1 MADRTAP
8 WPAGTPNWVDLAATD
23 PRAAARFY
31 AGLFGWQCE
40 QQSTRDYW
48 ICRVNGDDVAGIGG
62 KHPGTEDLPSR
73 WTTYLATDHVDR
85 TAAAITAAGGR
96 LVLAPTDA
104 ALHGRMAIATDPNDA
119 LFGLWQATDHLG
131 ADRGSAPGMLVWS
144 EALSHG
150 YDEAKAFYTKVFGY
164 RLEEIGVTEDFGGP
178 GDQYADARYAALYAA
193 GRPVA
198 GTGEFHPDMPPET
211 PAHWLPYF
219 ATADL
224 DETVTRA
231 ERAGGRLTADPLDT
245 DFGRVAV
252 LTDPE
257 SAVFAVIELSI

>member
-8 WPAGTPNWVDLAATD
+8 WPAGTPNWVDLAAND
-23 PRAAARFY
+23 ARAATRFY
-31 AGLFGWQCE
+31 AGLFGWDCE
-40 QQSTRDYW
+40 HQASRDYW
-48 ICRVNGDDVAGIGG
+48 LCRVDGEDVGGIGG
-62 KHPGTEDLPSR
+62 THPGTEALPSR

-85 TAAAITAAGGR
+85 TAAAITEAGGR
-96 LVLAPTDA
+96 LLLDPTDVNV
-104 ALHGRMAIATDPNDA
+104 HGRMAIATDPNDA
-119 LFGLWQATDHLG
+119 IFGLWQATDHIG
-131 ADRGSAPGMLVWS
+131 TGRSSEPGMLVWS
-144 EALSHG
+144 EALSRG

-164 RLEEIGVTEDFGGP
+164 RLEEIGTTSDFGP

-198 GTGEFHPDMPPET
+198 GTGEFHPDMPAET

-224 DETVTRA
+224 DETITRA
-231 ERAGGRLTADPLDT
+231 ERTGGRLSGDPLDT
-245 DFGRVAV
+245 DFGRMAV

-257 SAVFAVIELSI
+257 SAVFAVIQLSV